1 MKTTALLLALASL
14 IVTASTATTINDPNK
29 YAWGANLG
37 WFDWRGDV
45 ASGAVIGEFVCAGY
59 LYSANCGWIHLGD
72 GTPAGGI
79 QYANTSG
86 ADFGVNHDG
95 TGLLRGFAYGANIGW
110 ILFEPTGNPRFDG
123 TTGRFSGYAWSANC
137 GWINLGDGSFFVKT
151 DTVALGADSDG
162 DGITDAWELREA
174 GNLTTLTAAGDHD
187 GDGAS
192 DLAEYLADTGPFD
205 PLDALRV
212 VDFARA
218 SDGTK
223 VTLEWTSQPTR
234 RYRITENHDLL
245 APWTLA
251 LDNILPDAGLTTTRG
266 LALAPGDVKH
276 FYKVGAFRPLSE

>member
-14 IVTASTATTINDPNK
+14 ITTASAATTINDPNK

-37 WFDWRGDV
+37 WIDWRGDV
-45 ASGAVIGEFVCAGY
+45 ASGAVIGEFVCSGY

-79 QYANTSG
+79 HYSNTSG

-110 ILFEPTGNPRFDG
+110 IHFEATGNPRFDG

-137 GWINLGDGSFFVKT
+137 GWVNLGDGSFFVKT
-151 DTVALGADSDG
+151 DTVAPGADSDG
-162 DGITDAWELREA
+162 DGITDAWEVREA
-174 GNLTTLTAAGDHD
+174 GNLTALTAEGDRD

-192 DLAEYLADTGPFD
+192 DLAEYLADTGPLD
-205 PLDALRV
+205 PLDALRI

-218 SDGTK
+218 TDGTQ
-223 VTLEWTSQPTR
+223 VTLAWTSQPTR
-234 RYRITENHDLL
+234 RYRIEGNHDLL
-245 APWTLA
+245 APWTLT
-251 LDNILPDAGLTTTRG
+251 LDDILPDAGLTTTRG
-266 LALAPGDVKH
+266 LALAPDDAKH
-276 FYKVGAFRPLSE
+276 FYQVRAFRPLSE